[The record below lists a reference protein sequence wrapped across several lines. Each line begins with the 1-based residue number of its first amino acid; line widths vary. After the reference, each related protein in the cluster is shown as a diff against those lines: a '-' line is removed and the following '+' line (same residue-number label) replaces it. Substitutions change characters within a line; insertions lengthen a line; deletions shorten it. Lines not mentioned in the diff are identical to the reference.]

1 MSLMQHIVWLGVA
14 LRMSMMMGMRHL
26 AESKEVDWLRFS
38 AAAFLCVH
46 GKMAAL
52 R

>member
-26 AESKEVDWLRFS
+26 AESKEVDWLPF
-38 AAAFLCVH
+38 FCCCFPLC
-46 GKMAAL
+46 AW
-52 R
+52 